1 MKLAEIHDKII
12 MFFQKGLVFFYFFLT
27 VSKPDVHPKICSLK
41 DYANTKHECELHC
54 SEYECHLFDF
64 PLLLFDCIVSLR

>member
-12 MFFQKGLVFFYFFLT
+12 MLFLKKKFFLT

-64 PLLLFDCIVSLR
+64 TLLLFDCIVSLR